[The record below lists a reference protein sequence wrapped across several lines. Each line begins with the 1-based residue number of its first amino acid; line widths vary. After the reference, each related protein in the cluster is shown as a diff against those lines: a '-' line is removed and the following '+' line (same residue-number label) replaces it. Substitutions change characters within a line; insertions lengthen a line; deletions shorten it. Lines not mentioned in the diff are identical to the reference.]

1 MNEYIGRA
9 GWGFLILLVAVVP
22 WGAYR
27 SARALERRALP
38 PRTPFLLSLVLQ
50 QAALAW
56 LALWVAAREFIV
68 VEWRVAHP
76 VFDTSLGVLLTVA
89 MVVAAR
95 PLWREAVRRRE
106 RRAYLTMPRTPL
118 ERAVWV
124 VVSAAAG
131 VGEEVAYRSV
141 LFALLLRILGGAIPA
156 ALVAAV
162 LFGLAHL
169 VQGWKSVAIV
179 AGAALVLQGLVW
191 VTGGLAVAI
200 AVHAIYDVAAGIAYG
215 RYGERFGY
223 PLEGV
228 PPVMDPAHA

>member
-1 MNEYIGRA
+1 VNEYIGRA
-9 GWGFLILLVAVVP
+9 GWGFLVLLVVVVP

-38 PRTPFLLSLVLQ
+38 PRTSFLLSLVLQ

-56 LALWVAAREFIV
+56 LALWVATREFIV
-68 VEWRVAHP
+68 IEWRVGHP
-76 VFDTSLGVLLTVA
+76 ARDAAIGLLLTAA
-89 MVVAAR
+89 MVLAAR

-124 VVSAAAG
+124 VVSLAAG
-131 VGEEVAYRSV
+131 VGEEVAYRAV
-141 LFALLLRILGGAIPA
+141 LFALLLRITGGAIPA
-156 ALVAAV
+156 ALAAAV
-162 LFGLAHL
+162 FFGLAHL
-169 VQGWKSVAIV
+169 VQGWKSVVIV

-200 AVHAIYDVAAGIAYG
+200 AVHAVYDVIAGIAYG
-215 RYGERFGY
+215 RYGERFDY
-223 PLEGV
+223 PIDGI
-228 PPVMDPAHA
+228 PPVMDAVHA

>member
-9 GWGFLILLVAVVP
+9 GWGYLVLLVVVVP

-56 LALWVAAREFIV
+56 LALWVAAREFV
-68 VEWRVAHP
+68 VIEWRVAHP
-76 VFDTSLGVLLTVA
+76 ARDIALGLLLTVA
-89 MVVAAR
+89 MVIAAR

-118 ERAVWV
+118 ERAVWI
-124 VVSAAAG
+124 VVSLAAG
-131 VGEEVAYRSV
+131 VGEEVAYRAV
-141 LFALLLRILGGAIPA
+141 LFAVLLRILGGAVPA
-156 ALVAAV
+156 ALAGAV
-162 LFGLAHL
+162 FFGLAHL

-200 AVHAIYDVAAGIAYG
+200 AVHAIYDVIAGFAYG
-215 RYGERFGY
+215 RYGERFDY
-223 PLEGV
+223 PIDGV
-228 PPVMDPAHA
+228 PVAMDAAHA